1 MSMAMAME
9 QHHWRWA
16 VGGGQRT
23 MAIMAVWPRCRAHR
37 RRFGCG
43 VLCYPTANFAG
54 DVAQRR
60 LRLRTMNAWQG
71 NLRHAVPIAACGP
84 ETRASLQRPPQ
95 RGGATDSTG
104 AQGTTGAWRRVG
116 VGEHGRC
123 MCRRGGLWGFGTMQ
137 TRAAAPS
144 EWPGAAGQC
153 GHTSRPGWC
162 RSGYILFLSCPRA
175 LCNAGALLLKNRD

>member
-43 VLCYPTANFAG
+43 VLCYPAANFAG

-144 EWPGAAGQC
+144 EWPGAAG
-153 GHTSRPGWC
+153 HTIRPGAGLDISC
-162 RSGYILFLSCPRA
+162 SCLVLGPCAMPVLSF
-175 LCNAGALLLKNRD
+175 